1 MDALNLLHLA
11 CLTTMVILALSLI
24 AARTYTKY
32 TSHRY
37 EQSRWII
44 FSSLCLLALY
54 FHLQISLELRA
65 MGEDVGTVMDILFYT
80 PGAFLISMATY
91 NIELTHHHQRTF
103 TKIAVGAYLLI
114 LAVFAVGYLHAGS
127 LHIGRWIYV
136 MLTIFL
142 ATMILFSLIIV
153 KEVSRH
159 KSILERQTGAE
170 MYTYRFF
177 TKASITLLCLSAVA
191 LPFLLLSTKVLFI
204 VGPVMLLALVLF
216 VNAFLSLGF
225 NYVPTDVLLD
235 NSDEVA
241 ARAGTSGYKISLLL
255 DTDDLSAAVPPLT
268 DEQIAIVDAALKQ
281 WLKKQGYK
289 NLNLNIVSLAHQI
302 GVTRNELSAFFQ
314 QELRV
319 TFRSWLS
326 DIRCEAA
333 KQMMVRQP
341 DYSNDI
347 ISVECGFSS
356 RSQLYKIF
364 KQKVGTTPNEWRKA
378 LEEQAGKKGEATD
391 VPR

>member
-1 MDALNLLHLA
+1 MTATLLIAICLISCGAIAYLTPISYSALLESELEQQTDALIDRLSAALPRD
-11 CLTTMVILALSLI
+11 CDGILA
-24 AARTYTKY
+24 
-32 TSHRY
+32 
-37 EQSRWII
+37 E
-44 FSSLCLLALY
+44 F
-54 FHLQISLELRA
+54 
-65 MGEDVGTVMDILFYT
+65 
-80 PGAFLISMATY
+80 
-91 NIELTHHHQRTF
+91 
-103 TKIAVGAYLLI
+103 
-114 LAVFAVGYLHAGS
+114 
-127 LHIGRWIYV
+127 
-136 MLTIFL
+136 
-142 ATMILFSLIIV
+142 
-153 KEVSRH
+153 
-159 KSILERQTGAE
+159 ERQTGAE
-170 MYTYRFF
+170 MHTYRFF

-191 LPFLLLSTKVLFI
+191 LPFLLLSTKVLFV
-204 VGPVMLLALVLF
+204 VGPIMLVAMVLF

-235 NSDEVA
+235 NSDEMA
-241 ARAGTSGYKISLLL
+241 ANGGTGGYRISLLL
-255 DTDDLSAAVPPLT
+255 DTDDPSAAIPPLT
-268 DEQIAIVDAALKQ
+268 DEQIAVVDAALKQ

-333 KQMMVRQP
+333 KQMMVRWP

-364 KQKVGTTPNEWRKA
+364 KQKVGITPNEWRKA
-378 LEEQAGKKGEATD
+378 LEEQAGKKGEVTD
-391 VPR
+391 APR